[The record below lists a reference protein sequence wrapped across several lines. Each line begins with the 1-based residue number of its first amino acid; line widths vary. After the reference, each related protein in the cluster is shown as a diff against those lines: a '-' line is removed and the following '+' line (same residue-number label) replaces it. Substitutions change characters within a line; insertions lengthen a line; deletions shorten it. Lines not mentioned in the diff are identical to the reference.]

1 VTTTLAYILAALA
14 VLALWPV
21 WSLLLAIGASVSV
34 AVAYVLADYWRI
46 LRDR

>member
-21 WSLLLAIGASVSV
+21 WVLLSAVVASLLAV
-34 AVAYVLADYWRI
+34 AVCKEKGLK
-46 LRDR
+46 